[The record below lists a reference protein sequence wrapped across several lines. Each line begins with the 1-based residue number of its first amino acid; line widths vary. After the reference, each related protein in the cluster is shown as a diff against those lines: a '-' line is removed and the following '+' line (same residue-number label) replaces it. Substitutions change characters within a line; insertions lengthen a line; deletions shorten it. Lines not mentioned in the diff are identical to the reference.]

1 MSASALPPSWIFK
14 FRFGRTLFQV
24 FPFDCWTSKMG
35 YCGDNRR
42 NLVAITSASLDMTI
56 SASAAAILD
65 FPLPVWSYS
74 IPGVSIGL
82 LDLENRGVA
91 VEIVSLGGIEAEI
104 RWGYF
109 LPPTCN
115 LRM

>member
-1 MSASALPPSWIFK
+1 
-14 FRFGRTLFQV
+14 
-24 FPFDCWTSKMG
+24 
-35 YCGDNRR
+35 
-42 NLVAITSASLDMTI
+42 MTI

-74 IPGVSIGL
+74 IPSVSIRL

-91 VEIVSLGGIEAEI
+91 VEILSLGGIEAEI

-115 LRM
+115 QRM